1 MQPSFLQRG
10 KMKVL
15 IADDSELMRKR
26 LITLISGLEGIDV
39 IEEAEDCGETI
50 KIIRE
55 LNPDVVILDIR
66 MPGGSG
72 SPSIRLPCRS
82 GVAGPGARRHRAH
95 ICGQE
100 GGLSHPQA
108 ARDHRASH
116 KESERGAQGRA
127 PEGWG
132 PIRIRSWF
140 RGGSCTAVGRH

>member
-1 MQPSFLQRG
+1 
-10 KMKVL
+10 MKVL

-72 SPSIRLPCRS
+72 MDVLRQIKKKKT
-82 GVAGPGARRHRAH
+82 GPTVIIFTNYPYPEYRKKCMELGASFFFDKSTEFKK
-95 ICGQE
+95 I
-100 GGLSHPQA
+100 
-108 ARDHRASH
+108 
-116 KESERGAQGRA
+116 SEVLKQLI
-127 PEGWG
+127 EEY
-132 PIRIRSWF
+132 
-140 RGGSCTAVGRH
+140 